1 MKKISLIFLT
11 LFIVM
16 PLVAGP
22 VSVAGLFPI
31 ANSGRIVYNFNE
43 GWCFRLGD
51 VAGAEAVGYDDSQWE
66 MVCALILSA
75 WSQRMPVVAVTI
87 KVFAGIVSSL

>member
-1 MKKISLIFLT
+1 
-11 LFIVM
+11 M

-43 GWCFRLGD
+43 GWCFHLGD

-66 MVCALILSA
+66 MVCAPHTVRLEPADATSALRTDALS
-75 WSQRMPVVAVTI
+75 
-87 KVFAGIVSSL
+87 